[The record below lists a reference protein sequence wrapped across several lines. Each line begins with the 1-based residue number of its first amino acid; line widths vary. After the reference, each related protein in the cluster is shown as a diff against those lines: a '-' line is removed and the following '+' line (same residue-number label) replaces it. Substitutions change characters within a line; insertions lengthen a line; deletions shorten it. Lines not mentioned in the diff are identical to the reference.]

1 MIINP
6 KSKNE
11 YSQNSEEIIAMDLLC
26 HFLNIPYNT
35 VSQHES
41 PDCII
46 ELEGRKIGV
55 EITTLRPS
63 ISLTKLLSG
72 RAQGQNKNQIERV
85 VRILCF
91 ECMKNHEIFDISIR
105 FMLRPELYFTSYKI
119 NAKKN
124 ILRDEI
130 EDIFIQLQNDIDKQ
144 HTNIQSY
151 SYKSDSFLEVYITYY
166 PNAGWKKEFEK
177 DKDRINIYFTFE
189 GFLSPMP
196 FDFIKPA
203 IINKEAKIESYKKKN
218 PDINDYWLCLFLP
231 DEEFGFTIKG
241 VESPPQYESSYSRIF
256 LAQNCPPFVRYL

>member
-1 MIINP
+1 MIKNP

-26 HFLNIPYNT
+26 CFLNIPNNAIIPN
-35 VSQHES
+35 ES

-46 ELEGRKIGV
+46 DYEGRKIGV
-55 EITTLRPS
+55 EISTLRPS
-63 ISLTKLLSG
+63 SSLSQYLSG
-72 RAQGQNKNQIERV
+72 HKQGQNKNQIESV
-85 VRILCF
+85 VRRICYK
-91 ECMKNHEIFDISIR
+91 CMTKYEIYDISIR
-105 FMLRPELYFTSYKI
+105 FMLRQELYFTSYKI
-119 NAKKN
+119 NEKKT

-151 SYKSDSFLEVYITYY
+151 SYKSDSFIEVYITYY
-166 PNAGWKKEFEK
+166 SNVGWKKEFEK
-177 DKDRINIYFTFE
+177 DMNFINIYFTFE
-189 GFLSPMP
+189 GIQSPMP

-203 IINKEAKIESYKKKN
+203 IIKKEDKIEYYKKKN
-218 PDINDYWLCLFLP
+218 PDIDEYWLCLLLP

-241 VESPPQYESSYSRIF
+241 AEAPPLYKSSYSRIF

>member
-1 MIINP
+1 
-6 KSKNE
+6 
-11 YSQNSEEIIAMDLLC
+11 
-26 HFLNIPYNT
+26 
-35 VSQHES
+35 
-41 PDCII
+41 
-46 ELEGRKIGV
+46 
-55 EITTLRPS
+55 
-63 ISLTKLLSG
+63 
-72 RAQGQNKNQIERV
+72 
-85 VRILCF
+85 
-91 ECMKNHEIFDISIR
+91 
-105 FMLRPELYFTSYKI
+105 MLRPELYFTSYKI